1 MRKKSQEKKRT
12 NFSSPSS
19 SVSYNS
25 SYSSSSAVSSMKIK
39 DTNERNFFDTGGLAA
54 KGLADEEEIQKGEYS
69 MDEIWNDIVSSDDD
83 EIKPVCP
90 TLASPIWDYCHD
102 SLCITDQGKDTN
114 MFLHTSEP
122 FYSLFGLDETFFAG

>member
-12 NFSSPSS
+12 KLSSPSS

-25 SYSSSSAVSSMKIK
+25 SYSSSCTVSSMKIK
-39 DTNERNFFDTGGLAA
+39 NTNERNFFDTGGLAA
-54 KGLADEEEIQKGEYS
+54 KGFADEEEIQRGEYS

-90 TLASPIWDYCHD
+90 TLASSLWDYCHD
-102 SLCITDQGKDTN
+102 SLWITDQGKDTN
-114 MFLHTSEP
+114 MFLHTCEP
-122 FYSLFGLDETFFAG
+122 FCSLFGQDEAFFAG